1 MKRDLKKELNR
12 KLIVDA
18 AYKLMTKK
26 GIQKTS
32 IKEVSEL
39 SGISF
44 VTMYKYFKNKEEL
57 ADAVALLFF
66 KENAQELQKIA
77 DDDTTDFLTKFQ
89 EFSLKPKQIQQK
101 LDSEISDEFLQK
113 VNRSK
118 AVQAYAK
125 KWNQQF
131 WQSMIKSGRAA
142 GVINSDVADDVI
154 GLFAG
159 MFTQYVST
167 HVDDPKLMPQFE
179 RLFLYGIAGNQ
190 TNK

>member
-1 MKRDLKKELNR
+1 MKRDLKKERNR

-77 DDDTTDFLTKFQ
+77 EDDTTDFLTKFQ
-89 EFSLKPKQIQQK
+89 EFSLKPKQIQQN
-101 LDSEISDEFLQK
+101 LDSKISDEFLQK
-113 VNRSK
+113 VNKSK
-118 AVQAYAK
+118 TVQAYAT

-131 WQSMIKSGRAA
+131 WQSMIKAGRAD

-179 RLFLYGIAGNQ
+179 KLFMYGIAGNQ
-190 TNK
+190 IKE

>member
-18 AYKLMTKK
+18 AYQLMTKK

-44 VTMYKYFKNKEEL
+44 VTLYKYFKNKDEL

-66 KENAQELQKIA
+66 KENAQGLQKIA
-77 DDDTTDFLTKFQ
+77 EDDATDFLTKFQ
-89 EFSLKPKQIQQK
+89 EFSLKPKQIQQN
-101 LDSEISDEFLQK
+101 LAPDISDEFLQK
-113 VNRSK
+113 VNQSA
-118 AVQAYAK
+118 AVQAYAAE
-125 KWNQQF
+125 WNQQF
-131 WQSMIKSGRAA
+131 WRSMIKAGRAD

-179 RLFLYGIAGNQ
+179 KLFMYGIAG
-190 TNK
+190 KPIKK